1 MTLGTFIKIYL
12 FYMEYVI
19 TIQSSKETKK
29 FIILKNLTIEYKKI
43 LAVTKMLFINFLS
56 TILFSLL
63 YNIKEKNFMY
73 ITEKIAKQYINPIV
87 FFRKIY

>member
-1 MTLGTFIKIYL
+1 
-12 FYMEYVI
+12 MEYVI

-43 LAVTKMLFINFLS
+43 LAVTKKLFINFLS